1 MKDIDVLM
9 IGSPNIDLIVGD
21 YAHFPSPGEEI
32 RVPSMDI
39 CCGGGVAITAIGLA
53 RLGIR
58 PLLLAA
64 MNEDPFARFIRS
76 EIEKEGVQMI
86 VMPSSV
92 PTGITI
98 ALDVSVDRRFI
109 TYDGSVYLLSP
120 KDVDDERLARC
131 RHIHLTNFR
140 GAKDFEEYM
149 RFVER
154 AHRADASVSMDV
166 GWDESGAWDG
176 CVLELSKVVDIFFA
190 NDAEL
195 MHYARQDDLE
205 CALKHLLDIGA
216 NAVIKLG
223 ARGAVS
229 LMGGTIERSAP
240 YSAQAVDTTGAGDS
254 FDAGYLYAY
263 LRGMPPKERLRVAN
277 LCGALSVEGR
287 GGYSNM
293 PSESQL
299 AQLLTAR
306 KGEN

>member
-120 KDVDDERLARC
+120 KDVDDERLAQGRAC
-131 RHIHLTNFR
+131 ALAERGWGNAAIAFR
-140 GAKDFEEYM
+140 LAGEGLSDVN
-149 RFVER
+149 VEAALAELEPEVVR
-154 AHRADASVSMDV
+154 ARRAAAGRADRKTWA
-166 GWDESGAWDG
+166 
-176 CVLELSKVVDIFFA
+176 LL
-190 NDAEL
+190 
-195 MHYARQDDLE
+195 AR
-205 CALKHLLDIGA
+205 
-216 NAVIKLG
+216 
-223 ARGAVS
+223 RGFDPE
-229 LMGGTIERSAP
+229 TIESVLGP
-240 YSAQAVDTTGAGDS
+240 LDETAV
-254 FDAGYLYAY
+254 
-263 LRGMPPKERLRVAN
+263 
-277 LCGALSVEGR
+277 
-287 GGYSNM
+287 GG
-293 PSESQL
+293 
-299 AQLLTAR
+299 
-306 KGEN
+306 